1 MIDVC
6 LHQIFVIW
14 VSVVSVHPTL
24 LQVDEFVAKVN
35 ETTLRI
41 NSDISALQ
49 EYCAKLE
56 SYTHLGDIDAI
67 WSDVE
72 GHKTN
77 LDGLHKQ
84 VDEFVNET
92 HDIEKSI
99 RVCIEELSNSQ
110 REKNLQID
118 KKLKIAYGI
127 AGGSVLLSLIQL
139 ILQLLSV
146 L

>member
-1 MIDVC
+1 
-6 LHQIFVIW
+6 
-14 VSVVSVHPTL
+14 
-24 LQVDEFVAKVN
+24 
-35 ETTLRI
+35 
-41 NSDISALQ
+41 
-49 EYCAKLE
+49 
-56 SYTHLGDIDAI
+56 
-67 WSDVE
+67 
-72 GHKTN
+72 
-77 LDGLHKQ
+77 